1 MTAAELTRLAQC
13 GRGDW
18 RSGSDA
24 AWHSRVGAGLRHI
37 AGYDDRAEAF
47 GAVRCALVAGPIGA
61 CDLQYHQRGIEMNK
75 DQVKG
80 AVKEAAG
87 KLQQKTGKILGSKK
101 QEAKGLVTKIEG
113 KAQKKVGDAKEALK
127 DARSKL

>member
-1 MTAAELTRLAQC
+1 
-13 GRGDW
+13 
-18 RSGSDA
+18 
-24 AWHSRVGAGLRHI
+24 
-37 AGYDDRAEAF
+37 
-47 GAVRCALVAGPIGA
+47 
-61 CDLQYHQRGIEMNK
+61 MNK

-87 KLQQKTGKILGSKK
+87 KLQQKTGKVLGNKT
-101 QEAKGLVTKIEG
+101 QETKGLATKIEG

>member
-1 MTAAELTRLAQC
+1 MQLK
-13 GRGDW
+13 G
-18 RSGSDA
+18 
-24 AWHSRVGAGLRHI
+24 I
-37 AGYDDRAEAF
+37 A
-47 GAVRCALVAGPIGA
+47 
-61 CDLQYHQRGIEMNK
+61 MNK

-101 QEAKGLVTKIEG
+101 QEAKGLVTKTKG
-113 KAQKKVGDAKEALK
+113 KAQKKVGDAREALK

>member
-1 MTAAELTRLAQC
+1 
-13 GRGDW
+13 
-18 RSGSDA
+18 
-24 AWHSRVGAGLRHI
+24 
-37 AGYDDRAEAF
+37 
-47 GAVRCALVAGPIGA
+47 
-61 CDLQYHQRGIEMNK
+61 MNK

-87 KLQQKTGKILGSKK
+87 KLQQETGKLIGSKK
-101 QEAKGLVTKIEG
+101 QQAKGLTTKVEG

>member
-1 MTAAELTRLAQC
+1 
-13 GRGDW
+13 
-18 RSGSDA
+18 
-24 AWHSRVGAGLRHI
+24 
-37 AGYDDRAEAF
+37 
-47 GAVRCALVAGPIGA
+47 
-61 CDLQYHQRGIEMNK
+61 MNK

-113 KAQKKVGDAKEALK
+113 QAQKKVGDAKEALK
-127 DARSKL
+127 DASTKL